1 MAPPGACR
9 DEGEVGVITM
19 RRTAFYSI
27 LLTLA
32 AGVSAASAPAQAPG
46 LGALALIERGE
57 WELLE
62 RGAHTPPR
70 RMCITDA
77 QQLLQPEH
85 PGQQCKRFIVENATQ
100 QMTAT
105 YDCAG
110 AGQGRTA
117 VRVETA
123 RLVQITTQGVSGG
136 SPFSRTIEGRRV
148 GACKSAAL
156 AR

>member
-1 MAPPGACR
+1 MTR
-9 DEGEVGVITM
+9 S
-19 RRTAFYSI
+19 AFYPV
-27 LLTLA
+27 LLA
-32 AGVSAASAPAQAPG
+32 ALAGISSASAPAQAPG
-46 LGALALIERGE
+46 MGALALVERGE
-57 WELLE
+57 WELHEL
-62 RGAHTPPR
+62 GATTPNR
-70 RMCITDA
+70 RMCVTDA
-77 QQLLQPEH
+77 RQLLQPEH
-85 PGQQCKRFIVENATQ
+85 PGEQCKRFIVENSAQ
-100 QMTAT
+100 HMTVT

-123 RLVQITTQGVSGG
+123 RLVQIRTQGVSGG